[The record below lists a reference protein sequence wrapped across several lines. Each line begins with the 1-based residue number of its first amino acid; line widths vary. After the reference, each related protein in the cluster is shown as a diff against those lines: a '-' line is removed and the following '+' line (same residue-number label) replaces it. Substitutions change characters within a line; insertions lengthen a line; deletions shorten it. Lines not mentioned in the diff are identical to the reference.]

1 MVSVGVIVCNATFNN
16 ISVISLWS
24 VLLVEETSENHWPVS
39 SHWQTLSLIKIH
51 ANMKIVTS
59 ELKFPWWCEIKYHG
73 FIIIHVIAFFM
84 NFAGIMKPRNYEFNE
99 YMSPC
104 IYLLTITRDPWKYN
118 FFLNHE
124 NWYPQILMIF
134 L

>member
-1 MVSVGVIVCNATFNN
+1 MVMVFNATFNN

-73 FIIIHVIAFFM
+73 FIIIHVIPFFM
-84 NFAGIMKPRNYEFNE
+84 NLRVL
-99 YMSPC
+99 S
-104 IYLLTITRDPWKYN
+104 
-118 FFLNHE
+118 NHE
-124 NWYPQILMIF
+124 IMNSTNICRHVYIYWL
-134 L
+134 